1 MSSVKSL
8 AKDTAIYGL
17 SSIVGRFL
25 NWLLVPIY
33 TNVFTQSQY
42 GVTTYVYSV
51 VALLIVILTY
61 GMETGYFRFASD
73 ERFRGGTIVYSTAL
87 SSLAVSSAAFIAIVA
102 LFLHPVAEI
111 MKCAEHPSYVMMMA
125 VCVAIDAFTAL
136 PFSHLRFKHKAIKF
150 AILKCTGIAVN
161 IGLNLFFLLL
171 CPWLMTKAPGTVSWF
186 YNEDLGI
193 GYIFLSN
200 LIASAIMLPMLR
212 QELTGFRWR
221 FSADVWREMLRYS
234 WPLLV
239 LGVAGIMNQNIATI
253 LLPNIVPD
261 PAMRLSITGVYG
273 ACFKLAIIMVMFLQA
288 FRFAYEPFIFDR
300 ARSQGEDRKEVY
312 ATVMKWF
319 VIFAMFVFLAV
330 MVYMPVIQ
338 LFIGRSFREG
348 IGVVPIIMMAEFF
361 FGVFFNLSLW
371 YKLTDQT
378 MWGMWFTLLGL
389 VITLAGNFLLVPVI
403 GYYGC
408 AWSSFLCYGTMMTVS
423 YFVGQKKFP
432 IRYRVGHLSLYVA
445 VSVGFY
451 LLLKLAAT
459 ANIWINMGVGTLLI
473 GVYLIIVLR
482 AEHVTLRQ
490 LIPVDAII
498 KKIRH

>member
-25 NWLLVPIY
+25 NWLLVPLY
-33 TNVFTQSQY
+33 TNLFTQAEY
-42 GVTTYVYSV
+42 GINTYIYSV

-61 GMETGYFRFASD
+61 GMETGYFRFAGD
-73 ERFRGGTIVYSTAL
+73 ERFSKGNIVYTTAL
-87 SSLAVSSAAFIAIVA
+87 SSLAVSSLLFVAIVS
-102 LFLHPVAEI
+102 LLLSPISEL
-111 MKCAEHPSYVMMMA
+111 MKCPDNPSYVMIMA
-125 VCVAIDAFTAL
+125 VCVAIDAFTSL

-150 AILKCTGIAVN
+150 ALLKCIGIATN

-171 CPWLMTKAPGTVSWF
+171 CPKLMSIAPASVSWF
-186 YNEDLGI
+186 YNPDFGI

-200 LIASAIMLPMLR
+200 LIASAIMLPLLHR
-212 QELTGFRWR
+212 ELIGFRWK
-221 FSADVWREMLRYS
+221 FSGQIWREMLRYS

-253 LLPNIVPD
+253 LLPNIIPD
-261 PAMRLSITGVYG
+261 PATRLSITGVYG

-300 ARSQGEDRKEVY
+300 ARSQGEDRKMIY

-330 MVYMPVIQ
+330 MTYLPIIQ
-338 LFIGRSFREG
+338 LFIGKSFREG

-378 MWGMWFTLLGL
+378 MWGMWFTLMGL
-389 VITLAGNFLLVPVI
+389 LITLAGNFILVPLI

-408 AWSSFLCYGTMMTVS
+408 AWASFLCYGSMMTVS
-423 YFVGQKKFP
+423 YFVGQKKYP
-432 IRYRVGHLSLYVA
+432 INYNVKRLGLYIGTA
-445 VSVGFY
+445 VVFF
-451 LLLKLAAT
+451 LTLKLIET
-459 ANIWINMGVGTLLI
+459 PNSWINMGLGTILTGL
-473 GVYLIIVLR
+473 YLMIVLR
-482 AEHVTLRQ
+482 VEHITMRQ
-490 LIPVDAII
+490 LIPIDAII
-498 KKIRH
+498 KKLRR